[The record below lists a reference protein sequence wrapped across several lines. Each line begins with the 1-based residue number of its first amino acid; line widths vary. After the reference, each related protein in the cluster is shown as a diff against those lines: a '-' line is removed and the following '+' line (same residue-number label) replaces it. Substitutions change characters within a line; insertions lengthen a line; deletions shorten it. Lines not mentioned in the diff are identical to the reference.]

1 LGGGVDLNWG
11 LMGLIDVGGG
21 GGVVQSSG
29 AVVDGQLFFWI
40 SELQIGTNQGDGIR
54 MFFSGDS

>member
-1 LGGGVDLNWG
+1 MLV
-11 LMGLIDVGGG
+11 
-21 GGVVQSSG
+21 
-29 AVVDGQLFFWI
+29 AVVLWCSRVVLWWMGSFFFWI